1 MRSTD
6 TLIALFADAITRH
19 HNPEDHNIQVLASLL
34 VLAFTLPD
42 ATVSSQL
49 RLSLCLYCLH
59 PVVTDEV
66 ILNRSNG
73 YVSKQSVSIIHEY
86 NNYDNISRW
95 TSKHIVF
102 SIRISPKQRKDEN
115 TVDK

>member
-1 MRSTD
+1 VRSTD
-6 TLIALFADAITRH
+6 TLLALHADAITRH
-19 HNPEDHNIQVLASLL
+19 HNPEDHSIQVLASLL

-59 PVVTDEV
+59 PVAADEV
-66 ILNRSNG
+66 ILNRGIG
-73 YVSKQSVSIIHEY
+73 YVSEQSVSVIHRY
-86 NNYDNISRW
+86 NNYNNINRW
-95 TSKHIVF
+95 TSKHLVL

-115 TVDK
+115 TIDK